1 MISNPKPQI
10 SMIIPAYNAAN
21 TIQICINSISTQNY
35 PASDREIIIIND
47 GSSDATAKN
56 LKLIAQ
62 KEHVRIYTHEKN
74 KGLAAARNTGIRHSR
89 GDLLIFLDAD
99 MEIPPN
105 FIREHLKFQQAEKTV
120 GVLSALLPAPE
131 CTPDKYQRYLY
142 ESRRGALKYPLA
154 KPLPYHVFLFN
165 CTSVKKSAIALVGF
179 FDENIT
185 HYGGEDTDYAYQ
197 LWRAFPR
204 GLYYA
209 PAIRVIHH
217 HWRSIGQALQNIES
231 FGKNVVPYLIKKN
244 PELGN
249 LFGNLVKNCLSSEKY
264 YLQNTICSLLGAN
277 PVRHFLHC
285 FYRITPYPFSNQLV
299 RMLIASALFKGLSQR
314 NRKSDN

>member
-1 MISNPKPQI
+1 MKSNHKPLISI
-10 SMIIPAYNAAN
+10 IIPAYNAAN
-21 TIQICINSISTQNY
+21 AIQTCINSILAQNY
-35 PASDREIIIIND
+35 PASNREIIVVND
-47 GSSDATAKN
+47 GSSDATAKI
-56 LKLIAQ
+56 LKLLAQ
-62 KEHVRIYTHEKN
+62 KNHILIYTHEKN
-74 KGLAAARNTGIRHSR
+74 NGLAAARNTGIRHSR

-99 MEIPPN
+99 MEIPPD
-105 FIREHLKFQQAEKTV
+105 FIQEHLKFQQCEKTI
-120 GVLSALLPAPE
+120 GVLSALIPAPD
-131 CTPDKYQRYLY
+131 CISDKYQRYLY
-142 ESRRGALKYPLA
+142 ESQRGALKYPSA
-154 KPLPYHVFLFN
+154 EPLPYHVFLFN
-165 CTSVKKSAIALVGF
+165 CTSVKKSAIVLVGF
-179 FDENIT
+179 FDENII
-185 HYGGEDTDYAYQ
+185 HYGGEDTDYAYR
-197 LWRAFPR
+197 LWRAFPQ

-217 HWRSIGQALQNIES
+217 HCRSVGQALQNIES
-231 FGKNVVPYLIKKN
+231 FGKYVVPYLIKKN